1 MLAALEKKSRT
12 EIESSFQIS
21 GKKGLEGTTFVATD
35 PVTEHR
41 YAIKLFSNKKSVSKL
56 KLEAEM
62 QSKAADVGVAPHVYY
77 YSPTEKFIIMDALV
91 ETIVERGRR
100 EKWTKTPYD
109 YQAMIY
115 ALCMRLDEAGVIQN
129 DGNPLNLMVDKL
141 GHLYIIDY
149 GFAKEITPAV
159 IKKRGP
165 QPNVNLTLWHFA
177 RHLKHYK
184 HLGQNNLNDIVDK
197 YLKSN
202 DYVDTTLRDHGENLL
217 KGKINPSVADAL
229 PGGESKRQETI
240 STPPP
245 PKPLAMAAPPKPP
258 AMERP
263 ERPQAPPPPN
273 PPAMERPQAPKPQ
286 PLSRAEL
293 RKWATQHRHM
303 GINGNSKSVDIQR
316 AMAAPPKPPAM
327 ERPERPQAPPPP
339 NPPWKEPKPPAMERP
354 QAPKPPPLSRAELR
368 KWATQHRHMGIN
380 GNSKS
385 VDIQRAMARH
395 RHEEAAKIAMRAIG
409 KFISSSKKNEPFK
422 RKKRSKATTPRLG
435 SIYRQFVKGDN
446 SKEAMMARIETRKR
460 GR

>member
-316 AMAAPPKPPAM
+316 AMA
-327 ERPERPQAPPPP
+327 
-339 NPPWKEPKPPAMERP
+339 
-354 QAPKPPPLSRAELR
+354 
-368 KWATQHRHMGIN
+368 
-380 GNSKS
+380 
-385 VDIQRAMARH
+385 RH

>member
-1 MLAALEKKSRT
+1 MLAALEKKSRD

-35 PVTEHR
+35 PVTDHR
-41 YAIKLFSNKKSVSKL
+41 YAIKLFSKTKSVAKL
-56 KLEAEM
+56 ELEAEM
-62 QSKAADVGVAPHVYY
+62 QSKAAGLGVAPRVYY
-77 YSPTEKFIIMDALV
+77 HSTTEKFIIMDALV

-115 ALCMRLDEAGVIQN
+115 ALCIRLDKAGIIQN
-129 DGNPLNLMVDKL
+129 DGNPLNLMVDKH
-141 GHLYIIDY
+141 GRLYIIDY

-165 QPNVNLTLWHFA
+165 QPNINLTLWHFA

-197 YLKSN
+197 YLESN
-202 DYVDTTLRDHGENLL
+202 DYVDTALRDHGEKLL
-217 KGKINPSVADAL
+217 KDGMPSVADAL

-273 PPAMERPQAPKPQ
+273 PP
-286 PLSRAEL
+286 
-293 RKWATQHRHM
+293 
-303 GINGNSKSVDIQR
+303 
-316 AMAAPPKPPAM
+316 
-327 ERPERPQAPPPP
+327 
-339 NPPWKEPKPPAMERP
+339 WKEPKPPAMERP
-354 QAPKPPPLSRAELR
+354 QTPKPQPLSRAELR

-395 RHEEAAKIAMRAIG
+395 RHEEAAKIAMRAVG
-409 KFISSSKKNEPFK
+409 KFISSSKKNEPSK
-422 RKKRSKATTPRLG
+422 PKKKRSKATTPRRKNRKNR

-446 SKEAMMARIETRKR
+446 SKEAMMARIETRRR